1 MKRYRELVNEAAKS
15 FAELGIE
22 EAENDAKELM
32 MFLMNWDYT
41 HYTLCIDDESTKEA
55 VDKYA
60 ELVEKRKTRI
70 PVQLIIGE
78 APFYGRQ
85 FKVTQ
90 GTLIPRFDTEILVE
104 EVISYIK
111 KKYPSGEARVL
122 DMCTGT
128 GCIAITIDQEVATK
142 KVVAADISEK
152 ALEVARE
159 NARKNGS
166 RAELIR
172 TDLFEGINEEFDV
185 LVSNP
190 PYIPTKVIDTLQPEV
205 KNNDPHLA
213 LDGGEDGLDIYRR
226 IIQGINSKNVLSAGG
241 AVFFEIGYDQGKAV
255 SGLLE
260 KAGFSKVRVIK
271 DLAGLD
277 RALAAEKI

>member
-22 EAENDAKELM
+22 EAENDAKELL

-60 ELVEKRKTRI
+60 ELVEKRKNRI

-85 FKVTQ
+85 FKVTRD
-90 GTLIPRFDTEILVE
+90 TLIPRFDTEVLVE

-111 KKYPSGEARVL
+111 EKYPEGGASVL

-128 GCIAITIDQEVATK
+128 GCIAITIDLETATK

-152 ALEVARE
+152 ALEVAKE
-159 NARKNGS
+159 NVRKNGS

-172 TDLFEGINEEFDV
+172 TDLFEEINECFDV
-185 LVSNP
+185 IVSNP
-190 PYIPTKVIDTLQPEV
+190 PYIPTKVIDTLSIEV

-241 AVFFEIGYDQGKAV
+241 AVFFEIGYDQGEAV
-255 SGLLE
+255 SVLLE

-277 RALAAEKI
+277 RVVAAEKK

>member
-22 EAENDAKELM
+22 EAENDAKELL

-60 ELVEKRKTRI
+60 ELVEKRKNRI

-85 FKVTQ
+85 FKVTRD
-90 GTLIPRFDTEILVE
+90 TLIPRFDTEILVE

-111 KKYPSGEARVL
+111 KKYQSGEARVL

-166 RAELIR
+166 RAEFIR

-226 IIQGINSKNVLSAGG
+226 IIQGINSKNVLSVSG
-241 AVFFEIGYDQGKAV
+241 AVFFEIGYDQGEAV

-277 RALAAEKI
+277 RAVAAEKI